1 MRLRQDTDIGIIRQE
16 ILNAVSNDKNCDEK
30 VDNRQEQRDSVN
42 RKMEM
47 LEIKLI
53 DIKKAI
59 CRLIIKLDTGKE
71 IISKLEDMSI
81 QMSQMDL
88 QKEKK

>member
-1 MRLRQDTDIGIIRQE
+1 MRLRQDTDIGITRQD

-47 LEIKLI
+47 LEIKL
-53 DIKKAI
+53 
-59 CRLIIKLDTGKE
+59 
-71 IISKLEDMSI
+71 
-81 QMSQMDL
+81 
-88 QKEKK
+88 